1 MLMLTTT
8 ATSSTVKMWTAQT
21 AASWNESMDRE
32 PPPAGWMIMAV
43 VTAMIA
49 DSSAA
54 CCSVVTGQYLPTTHS
69 VISHHWS
76 TSTAVI
82 NTALFRSRGILFA
95 NVSAQFSHQCQEN
108 TYKYAYSST
117 NLHFI
122 YRPVAKRGWERSDDP
137 PPPALKGQ
145 LVLRLFECLNI
156 VRLSNKINK
165 IESYHVDSSFT
176 TRWRHQ
182 SL

>member
-1 MLMLTTT
+1 MEFGWVGQLMLMLTTT

-137 PPPALKGQ
+137 PP
-145 LVLRLFECLNI
+145 LRWKVN
-156 VRLSNKINK
+156 LS
-165 IESYHVDSSFT
+165 SDCSSAWISSVCQIKLIKSSLT
-176 TRWRHQ
+176 T
-182 SL
+182 